1 MNSNSLD
8 HLELKFALLPKGT
21 ASVPGAQLLKF
32 SVLINGINI
41 SPENVIDL
49 SELIAS
55 LKNPGSFNIV
65 TCVCGEAGCI
75 GESQGININH
85 GLSTIVWKVP
95 DTIVYNASLPTN
107 PNQSL
112 PKFKHFEFDS
122 AQVIKSV
129 KKALLDAKIMLDKNE
144 QTIQLEPFGF
154 VREQLH
160 YLSDSI

>member
-1 MNSNSLD
+1 MESNSFD

-21 ASVPGAQLLKF
+21 ASVPGAHLLKF

-55 LKNPGSFNIV
+55 LKSSGSFNIV

-75 GESQGININH
+75 GESQGVSVNH
-85 GLSTIVWKVP
+85 GLSTIVWNMP
-95 DTIVYNASLPTN
+95 DKIVYNSSLPTN
-107 PNQSL
+107 ANLSL
-112 PKFKHFEFDS
+112 SKIKQFEFDS
-122 AQVIKSV
+122 AQVILSV
-129 KKALLDAKIMLDKNE
+129 KNALFDAKIMLDKNE
-144 QTIQLEPFGF
+144 QAIQLEPFGF
-154 VREQLH
+154 VRKQLH